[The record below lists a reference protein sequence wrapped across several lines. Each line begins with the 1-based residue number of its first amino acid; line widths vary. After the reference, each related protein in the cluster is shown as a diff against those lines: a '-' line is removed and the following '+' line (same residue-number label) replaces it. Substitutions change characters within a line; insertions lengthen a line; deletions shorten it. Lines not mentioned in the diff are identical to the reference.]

1 MATKKA
7 AKKVTKKA
15 TTTATIDFTNSV
27 EKIKGTAKTVNNEV
41 LTTATEVLE
50 DLRNNGEKIREV
62 ATTRVNEA
70 IDAVKNAKLENGVK
84 YVKETAQNINKYG
97 VETVEEV
104 VDTVVGNTKEWQGVA
119 RKAVNSGLELHEKN
133 QEIVFETLGAVKDQL
148 TDGAKRFRALFT
160 NN

>member
-7 AKKVTKKA
+7 KKVT
-15 TTTATIDFTNSV
+15 TPEVTIDFTKSV
-27 EKIKGTAKTVNNEV
+27 EKIKGTAKTLNNEV

-70 IDAVKNAKLENGVK
+70 IDAVKNVKLEDGVT
-84 YVKETAQNINKYG
+84 YVKETAKNINKYG
-97 VETVEEV
+97 LETAENVLESAV
-104 VDTVVGNTKEWQGVA
+104 AGGKEWQGVA
-119 RKAVNSGLELHEKN
+119 KKAVNGGLELADKN
-133 QEIVFETLGAVKDQL
+133 QEIVFETLEAVKEQL
-148 TDGAKRFRALFT
+148 ADSAKRFGRLFR

>member
-7 AKKVTKKA
+7 TKKEV
-15 TTTATIDFTNSV
+15 TIDFTNSV

-62 ATTRVNEA
+62 ATAKVNDA
-70 IDAVKNAKLENGVK
+70 IKAVKNVKVQDGVK
-84 YVKETAQNINKYG
+84 LVKETASSINKYSLETA
-97 VETVEEV
+97 ETVV
-104 VDTVVGNTKEWQGVA
+104 NTAIEGGKEWQGVA
-119 RKAVNSGLELHEKN
+119 RKAVNGGLELADKQ
-133 QEIVFETLGAVKDQL
+133 QEIVFDTLDAVKEQL
-148 TDGAKRFRALFT
+148 TESAKRFGRLFQ

>member
-7 AKKVTKKA
+7 AKKITKKA
-15 TTTATIDFTNSV
+15 TTNTIDFTNSV
-27 EKIKGTAKTVNNEV
+27 EKIKGSAKTVNNEV

-62 ATTRVNEA
+62 ATERVNEA
-70 IDAVKNAKLENGVK
+70 IEAVKNAKLKDGVK
-84 YVKETAQNINKYG
+84 YVKETAQDINKYS

-104 VDTVVGNTKEWQGVA
+104 VNSVVENTKEWQGVA
-119 RKAVNSGLELHEKN
+119 KKAVNSGLEIHEKN